1 MELARAAGGNA
12 HYSSSLGL
20 SLPLAQLLKTSLLAS
35 QDSSGTCHTRLRT
48 ALNIKVPRT
57 IWNYRNTANPN
68 LRCRWWFRHTT
79 MV

>member
-35 QDSSGTCHTRLRT
+35 QDSSGTCHTRLHGF
-48 ALNIKVPRT
+48 KVPRT
-57 IWNYRNTANPN
+57 IWNDRNTANPN
-68 LRCRWWFRHTT
+68 LRCRWWFRYTT